1 MKVMKKELMLIT
13 VCLFLASCIFPTL
26 ASAQC
31 NKKKY
36 CAENFGD
43 YDYNSQSSFASLAP
57 GDTSRANVVLYA
69 NQTYRIFVCADP
81 SLGDVKYQV
90 ILPERKTSRRI
101 DQIKKD
107 TVVTYKTDEYGEYM
121 YDDLGNMVVQS
132 KTVVVDT
139 TWITERFTF
148 EKVLY
153 DNKNN
158 KSGKPYFEYAPK
170 KSGRLQVKIQ
180 VPGGDPENQS
190 CVNIY
195 VGRKVIGSKNF
206 QKQARYNEN

>member
-1 MKVMKKELMLIT
+1 MKIMKKELSLLT
-13 VCLFLASCIFPTL
+13 ATLFILAFFVSPD

-31 NKKKY
+31 NRKKY
-36 CAENFGD
+36 CPDNFGD
-43 YDYNSQSSFASLAP
+43 FDYASQSSFASLAP
-57 GDTSRANVVLYA
+57 GDTTRANVVLYT
-69 NQTYRIFVCADP
+69 NQNYRIFVCADP
-81 SLGDVKYQV
+81 MLGDVKYQV
-90 ILPERKTSRRI
+90 ILPERKTSRKI

-107 TVVTYKTDEYGEYM
+107 TIVTYKSDENGEYI
-121 YDDLGNMVVQS
+121 YDDLGNMVVAS

-139 TWITERFTF
+139 TWITERYTF

-158 KSGKPYFEYAPK
+158 KSGKPYFEYSPK

-180 VPGGDPENQS
+180 LPAGNAEDQG
-190 CVNIY
+190 CVNIF

-206 QKQARYNEN
+206 QKQSRYSDD